1 MSHVIPRMIF
11 LDQLPPVPDELL
23 DYDFDLEDYFFGI
36 PERRICTKN
45 GVDFPAGLHRRQD
58 INEDLAKWLKDNI
71 IPDWYSAG
79 FGRDVA
85 PCNGPHVDRSARY
98 KLLYLIEPGGNNV
111 ETVFWEPK
119 NNKCSFTVNTM
130 FFNNYDD
137 LEKVETYVLKPK
149 QWVILYGSYGIHSV
163 ENIESTRVTLQLG
176 LQKDPYSN
184 FF

>member
-1 MSHVIPRMIF
+1 MNHIVPRIII
-11 LDQLPPVPDELL
+11 LDQLPVVPEELL
-23 DYDFDLEDYFFGI
+23 KYDFDIEDYFFGLRE
-36 PERRICTKN
+36 PRICTKN
-45 GVDFPAGLHRRQD
+45 GVNFNGGLHRRQG
-58 INEDLAKWLKDNI
+58 INEDLSAWLKDNI
-71 IPDWYSAG
+71 ISDWHSAG

-98 KLLYLIEPGGNNV
+98 KLFYLIEPGGSNV

-119 NNKCSFTVNTM
+119 NNQCSFTTDTM

-137 LEKVETYVLKPK
+137 LERVDTFVLKPN
-149 QWVILYGSYGIHSV
+149 QWAIFYGSYNIHSV